1 MIAEGFVEEG
11 ERMVKAIRDRY
22 DGEKRNPWNEIE
34 CGNNYARSMASYA
47 LMSIYSGFTFDMTK
61 RHIGFVPLAA
71 NGKYVFSACESWG
84 MAEFEQNGLRLS
96 VVGDP
101 LSLCSVSIP
110 DHKHITSV
118 IVDGTQVDFSVGE
131 DKILLGCVEIR
142 EELRLI

>member
-1 MIAEGFVEEG
+1 MIEG

-47 LMSIYSGFTFDMTK
+47 LMPIYSGFTFDMTK
-61 RHIGFVPLAA
+61 CHIGFAPLDA
-71 NGKYVFSACESWG
+71 NGKYMFSACESWG
-84 MAEFEQNGLRLS
+84 MAEFEKNGLRLS
-96 VVGDP
+96 VLGDP

-110 DHKHITSV
+110 NHKHITSV
-118 IVDGTQVDFSVGE
+118 MVDGKKVDFSVDE
-131 DKILLGCVEIR
+131 DKIMLGKVEIR